1 MEGLNILQKLEEIIK
16 QGFKVAQIGGTLQL
30 EEPEVKG
37 YPVTVLK
44 KNGAI
49 LAYNFDVK
57 DSNKSIFP
65 IFDASIPNLTT
76 IADYIV
82 FYPKNETLFV
92 FICNLKSKQRGNAS
106 EQANASWLLSKYIVK
121 TVWRILNFPEDM
133 SVEYRSLIFTTDPNT
148 PKSRFGTNVKQ
159 DAYATLKGS
168 RLKSKTFQ
176 AGDDCFLDAL
186 CF

>member
-1 MEGLNILQKLEEIIK
+1 MKGLNLLQKLEETIK
-16 QGFKVAQIGGTLQL
+16 QEFKVAQIGGTLQL
-30 EEPEVKG
+30 EEPEAKG
-37 YPVTVLK
+37 YPVTILK

-82 FYPKNETLFV
+82 FYPKNDTLFV

-106 EQANASWLLSKYIVK
+106 KQANASWLLSEYIVK
-121 TVWRILNFPEDM
+121 TVWRLLNFPKNM
-133 SVEYRSLIFTTDPNT
+133 PVEYRSLIFTTDPNEPT
-148 PKSRFGTNVKQ
+148 TRQETNVKQ
-159 DAYATLKGS
+159 GAYNTLKGS
-168 RLKSKTFQ
+168 GLKSKTFK
-176 AGDDCFLDAL
+176 AGEDCYLDNL